1 MNTFKHLSMIAAA
14 VVVAGFVSGAVGSA
28 GAVPATKA
36 PRDYHLT
43 MTITGPNVVGQAN
56 TITLT
61 GDCVGYAPAER
72 IGVQI
77 DGQDYA
83 SFSTNSCDY
92 GMWGQ
97 TGWTP
102 LSPGNHTLMAY
113 ITIYGEMVDSVT
125 ETVTIGTAVP
135 PTTTTVP

>member
-1 MNTFKHLSMIAAA
+1 MKTSVLARS
-14 VVVAGFVSGAVGSA
+14 SGLLALA
-28 GAVPATKA
+28 GAVLTVGFIVPTNATA
-36 PRDYHLT
+36 VPGDYHLK
-43 MTITGPNVVGQAN
+43 MTITGPNAVGQAD

-61 GDCVGYAPAER
+61 GDCVGYPPAER
-72 IGVQI
+72 IGVRI

-83 SFSTNSCDY
+83 SFATNSCDY
-92 GMWGQ
+92 GEWGQ

-102 LSPGNHTLMAY
+102 LSPGDHTLMAY
-113 ITIYGEMVDSVT
+113 ITISGELVDSLS